1 MLEQK
6 RRRQLRLFLAV
17 WIRERIAEKVLK
29 TRLLQ
34 TVKRNLRRVLC
45 RVLSLWRSSCV
56 SFKVFGVTSI
66 LCTSTLSRTLRVRM
80 HTHAHVG
87 ES

>member
-17 WIRERIAEKVLK
+17 WIRERIAEKVFK

-34 TVKRNLRRVLC
+34 TVQRYLRRVLC
-45 RVLSLWRSSCV
+45 RVLSLWRSSCA
-56 SFKVFGVTSI
+56 SFKVFGKH
-66 LCTSTLSRTLRVRM
+66 LCISTLSRTPRVRM
-80 HTHAHVG
+80 HTRAHEG

>member
-45 RVLSLWRSSCV
+45 RVLSLLRSSCA